1 MSHEEFNRPPVAEV
15 PFSASLSLHLH
26 SSRQEVVP
34 LSPRRASRIYPAWLR
49 TPHRLPNN
57 ARFVSVRSAFYPGR
71 VFFESV
77 LPACRFPFFFF
88 FLLGA
93 WWPSPPPLPPFFFT
107 PRCHRRHF
115 TVRCPFFHPIQ
126 VAQQVETL
134 QLYFPFYCGCCCLI
148 YQNVDIKNIIWV
160 VERSLRQYSLL
171 LSIWILIIG
180 NFKFVGSFKDIL
192 DIFKGI

>member
-88 FLLGA
+88 FTRSLMALSS
-93 WWPSPPPLPPFFFT
+93 PSPSFFFYAT
-107 PRCHRRHF
+107 LSSTAFYRPLSVFSSNSSCTTSRN
-115 TVRCPFFHPIQ
+115 
-126 VAQQVETL
+126 VA
-134 QLYFPFYCGCCCLI
+134 
-148 YQNVDIKNIIWV
+148 IIFSFLLW
-160 VERSLRQYSLL
+160 LL
-171 LSIWILIIG
+171 LSHLSKRG
-180 NFKFVGSFKDIL
+180 Y
-192 DIFKGI
+192 